1 MKETTL
7 MKVGVLGHDRESVG
21 PSVGPH
27 GGVIGSGKADVA
39 HMKRLRVQIGESLGE
54 SPGQVLVEEELHSPA
69 AKSRRSREAA
79 NARQARRSSSAR
91 SGKS

>member
-1 MKETTL
+1 

-69 AKSRRSREAA
+69 ASFPSTPQLAASSRTSRDPI
-79 NARQARRSSSAR
+79 SPLLVIC
-91 SGKS
+91 